1 MTSNGTEYTTK
12 YKVGSII
19 CDSALTALLQLERER
34 NSTSAVNGIEV
45 IQERTI

>member
-1 MTSNGTEYTTK
+1 MTSNGTEYITK

-19 CDSALTALLQLERER
+19 YDSALAALSQLERER
-34 NSTSAVNGIEV
+34 NSTGAVSGIEV